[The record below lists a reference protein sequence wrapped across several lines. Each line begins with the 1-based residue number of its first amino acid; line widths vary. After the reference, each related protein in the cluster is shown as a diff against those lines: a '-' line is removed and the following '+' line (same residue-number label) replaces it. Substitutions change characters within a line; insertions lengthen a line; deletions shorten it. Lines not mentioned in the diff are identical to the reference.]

1 MAEEGRR
8 GDPTATATTEVAEV
22 ATNKG
27 ETRRAKARGHG
38 EIPRYTETV
47 TGHGRRSGK
56 DGSRR
61 LVGSA
66 GQHLQAQC
74 PERADLERPVRDR
87 RGISDPDG
95 QNAHPDDRRAR
106 P

>member
-1 MAEEGRR
+1 MATE
-8 GDPTATATTEVAEV
+8 TAEVTEVAKSE
-22 ATNKG
+22 G
-27 ETRRAKARGHG
+27 ETRRAKARGPHG
-38 EIPRYTETV
+38 ERGQGK